1 VRMFVCREEFTKPGR
16 ECTNEFSSRHSVD
29 EKVYQLR
36 LLMRVLSAIPT
47 ATSFRER
54 VAPAV

>member
-1 VRMFVCREEFTKPGR
+1 MFVCREEFTKPGR